1 MPRLAVAERRAA
13 LVEAALR
20 VMGRDGLAAGTTR
33 AVVAEAGMSLA
44 SFHYAFASRDELLAE
59 LVRRV
64 VGREVAAATAALDPG
79 AGLTGC
85 LRTAAAAYVAH
96 LEADPGAEQLMLELT
111 LHAVRDPALRPV
123 ARDQYRAYAA
133 AAATFLERTA
143 ALTGSAW
150 RGPVAEPARLLVT
163 VVDGATTTWLV
174 DRDTAATRATLDAV
188 ADLLVTRYAVV
199 PAEGIRRPHASGSP
213 PGGLTG

>member
-1 MPRLAVAERRAA
+1 MPRLAVADRREA

-20 VMGRDGLAAGTTR
+20 VMSRDGLAAGTTR

-64 VGREVAAATAALDPG
+64 VGRELAAATAAMDPA
-79 AGLTGC
+79 AGLAGC
-85 LRTAAAAYVAH
+85 LRAAADGYLAH

-123 ARDQYRAYAA
+123 ARAQYRAYSDAA
-133 AAATFLERTA
+133 AALLEQAAT
-143 ALTGSAW
+143 LTGSVW
-150 RGPVAEPARLLVT
+150 RRPLPELARLLVT
-163 VVDGATTTWLV
+163 LVDGATTTWLV
-174 DRDTAATRATLDAV
+174 DRDTAATRGTLGTAV
-188 ADLLVTRYAVV
+188 DLLVSRSA
-199 PAEGIRRPHASGSP
+199 PSG
-213 PGGLTG
+213 